1 MAKWNSINILERF
14 EELHKGL
21 YKYEDFEYI
30 NSNQRIDIVCSEHG
44 VFNQKIRK
52 HLEGQGCKRCAGTKT
67 SSKWINPTGYR
78 EPCGKQVQYQEY
90 TVWRAMVQRT
100 KPDYWLTHKHYTGTT
115 CSELFSSWDG
125 YKGWYNNQFNSG
137 FTDDEG
143 KPFELDKDLLTNGS
157 RHYSEHTC
165 CFLPR
170 AINIGLRNKSK
181 GLLELVERYKDM
193 LEPSVYK
200 LLISK
205 TKITLDS

>member
-1 MAKWNSINILERF
+1 MAKWNSVNIIERF
-14 EELHKGL
+14 NELHKGL

-30 NSNQRIDIVCSEHG
+30 NSNQRINIKCSEHG
-44 VFNQKIRK
+44 MFIQKVRK
-52 HLEGQGCKRCAGTKT
+52 HLEGQGCKRCAGTKN
-67 SSKWINPTGYR
+67 SSKWVNPTGYR

-90 TVWRAMVQRT
+90 AVWRAMIQRT
-100 KPDYWLTHKHYTGTT
+100 KPKYWLTHTHYTGTT
-115 CSELFSSWDG
+115 CSDLFSSWDG
-125 YKGWYNNQFNSG
+125 YKGWYDNQFNSG

-157 RHYSEHTC
+157 RHYSEYTC

-181 GLLELVERYKDM
+181 NLLKLVERYRHM

-200 LLISK
+200 LLS
-205 TKITLDS
+205 TNNQNNP